1 MIEIEGTYFDGH
13 SSTPH
18 RSRLIYD
25 GSGTFTIRA
34 PDGDRTAPV
43 TDVLI
48 SDRLANAPRVLR
60 LTDGSCFETRDNDSV
75 DRLLLDSGRSRW
87 PARGVHLLESRWRY
101 VLLVAILTIGVV
113 WFWIERGI
121 PALADHVAKAL
132 PASTSA
138 ALGDQ
143 SMKVLDE
150 ILFTASELPQ
160 QTQSRMRARFRDMV
174 ATLRSPFN
182 YRLEFRQGNAIGA
195 NALALP
201 SGLIVMTDELVRLS
215 EHDEELLAILAHEIG
230 HVEHRHSLRMILQ
243 NSAVALVIASVTG
256 DIFSITATAATVPTI
271 LIQTKFSR
279 EFETEADRFSRDYM
293 HRHGIPLERFV
304 TILRR
309 LHDQSGPQSTTL
321 DFLSTH
327 PHVKDRIQLFEKN

>member
-1 MIEIEGTYFDGH
+1 VIEIEGTYFDGQ

-18 RSRLIYD
+18 RSRLIYT
-25 GSGTFTIRA
+25 GNGTFTIRA
-34 PDGDRTAPV
+34 PTGDRTTPV
-43 TDVLI
+43 KDIRI

-60 LTDGSCFETRDNDSV
+60 LADGSSFETRDNDGV
-75 DRLLLDSGRSRW
+75 DRLLLDFGQTRW

-101 VLLVAILTIGVV
+101 VVLAALLTIGVV
-113 WFWIERGI
+113 GFWLEYGI

-143 SMKVLDE
+143 SMRVLDK
-150 ILFTASELPQ
+150 LVFTASELPQ
-160 QTQSRMRARFRDMV
+160 QTTTRIRARFRAMA
-174 ATLRSPFN
+174 ATLRSPFD
-182 YRLEFRQGNAIGA
+182 YRLEFRKGGTIGA
-195 NALALP
+195 NAVALP

-215 EHDEELLAILAHEIG
+215 DHDEELLAILAHEFG
-230 HVEHRHSLRMILQ
+230 HVEHRHSLRMIFQ

-279 EFETEADRFSRDYM
+279 EFEIEADEFSRDYL
-293 HRHGIPLERFV
+293 HRHGIPLERFAN
-304 TILRR
+304 ILRR
-309 LHDQSGPQSTTL
+309 LHDKGSAQPETPG
-321 DFLSTH
+321 FLSTH
-327 PHVKDRIQLFEKN
+327 PLLKERLHMFEN